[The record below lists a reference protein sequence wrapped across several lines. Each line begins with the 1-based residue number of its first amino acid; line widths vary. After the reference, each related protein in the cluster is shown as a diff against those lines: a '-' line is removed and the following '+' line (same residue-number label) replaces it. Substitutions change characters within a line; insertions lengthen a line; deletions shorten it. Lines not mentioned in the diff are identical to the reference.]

1 MEILRWFNK
10 ISGLDINQD
19 KTRVTEIGPSRD
31 RRIKLEGEFG
41 LEWSYSFDVLDIHY
55 NVYRLSEIIDKDLHL
70 KINDIKELIRTWSTR
85 KLRHYGKVTTCIV
98 KSLLLSKFTHI
109 LLCLSSPNLQMFQSI
124 ESLFL
129 SYIWYDKPPKFSK
142 SILEAEIKDGGVR

>member
-19 KTRVTEIGPSRD
+19 KTRVIEIGPSWD

-41 LEWSYSFDVLDIHY
+41 LEWSYSFDVPDIHY
-55 NVYRLSEIIDKDLHL
+55 NVYRLSEIIDIDLHL
-70 KINDIKELIRTWSTR
+70 KINYIKELIRTWSTR
-85 KLRHYGKVTTCIV
+85 KLRPYGKVTIV

-109 LLCLSSPNLQMFQSI
+109 LMCLSSPNLQMFQSI

-129 SYIWYDKPPKFSK
+129 SCISYDKPPKFSK
-142 SILEAEIKDGGVR
+142 SILEAEIKDGGVK